1 MAGDSE
7 MHNLSR
13 LMGNDHEDVERTE
26 EQIMDDGEITS
37 PHLMS
42 MILEKGCPSLPRP
55 PFPHLIDVLLDRRLP
70 QFDAQLEEFS
80 LDVFRTPGS
89 ILQGHLLDEVNG

>member
-1 MAGDSE
+1 MTGDGK
-7 MHNLSR
+7 MHDLPR
-13 LMGNDHEDVERTE
+13 LVGDDHEDVEGTK
-26 EQIMDDGEITS
+26 EQVMDDGEITG

-89 ILQGHLLDEVNG
+89 VLQGHLLDEVNG